1 MEPVLGTG
9 SVLEEHLSNEEAIKT
24 VTPKTT
30 NGKRLYILPLNFT
43 VSRTVQ

>member
-9 SVLEEHLSNEEAIKT
+9 SVQQEYLSDGEAMET
-24 VTPKTT
+24 ATPKTT
-30 NGKRLYILPLNFT
+30 NGKRVYILPLNFT